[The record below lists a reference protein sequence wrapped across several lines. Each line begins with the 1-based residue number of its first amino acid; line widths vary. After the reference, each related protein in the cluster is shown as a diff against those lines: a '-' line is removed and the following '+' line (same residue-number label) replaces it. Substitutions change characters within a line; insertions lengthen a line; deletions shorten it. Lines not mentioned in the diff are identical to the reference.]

1 VEIKTSDHM
10 VVRSFEVF
18 RENVCS
24 IHTGDIIFAFGRVGS
39 VCGYA
44 ILVCSTVHHFHALVI
59 MINPLF
65 STFDVGKQGQPTVPL
80 LI

>member
-24 IHTGDIIFAFGRVGS
+24 IHTGDIIFACCGSRFG
-39 VCGYA
+39 A
-44 ILVCSTVHHFHALVI
+44 IDSLR
-59 MINPLF
+59 
-65 STFDVGKQGQPTVPL
+65 L
-80 LI
+80 LC

>member
-39 VCGYA
+39 IGGYA
-44 ILVCSTVHHFHALVI
+44 GTRYLNVALRI
-59 MINPLF
+59 AFMP
-65 STFDVGKQGQPTVPL
+65 SSS
-80 LI
+80 